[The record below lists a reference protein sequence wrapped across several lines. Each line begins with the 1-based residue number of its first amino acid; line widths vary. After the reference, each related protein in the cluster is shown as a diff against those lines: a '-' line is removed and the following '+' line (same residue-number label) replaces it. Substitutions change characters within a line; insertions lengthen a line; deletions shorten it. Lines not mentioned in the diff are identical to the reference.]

1 MSLYNIK
8 FSGAINQRTKINIKL
23 MFSCSG
29 KIKGEYFRECLQ
41 TCYLKQEIVILGLLN
56 NSEIVYFVN
65 EQCTFKSTL
74 LFNIN

>member
-1 MSLYNIK
+1 
-8 FSGAINQRTKINIKL
+8 

-29 KIKGEYFRECLQ
+29 KIKGDYFRECLQ
-41 TCYLKQEIVILGLLN
+41 TCYLKQEIVILGLVN